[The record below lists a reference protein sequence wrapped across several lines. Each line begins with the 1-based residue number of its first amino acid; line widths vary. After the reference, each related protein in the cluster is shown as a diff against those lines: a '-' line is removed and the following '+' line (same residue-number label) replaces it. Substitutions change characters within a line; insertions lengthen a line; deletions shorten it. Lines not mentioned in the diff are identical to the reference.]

1 MSSNHNRIDLGQ
13 SAFGGLD
20 RMSAYLSYHVRRQKV
35 IAGNLANID
44 TPGYRARELNFD
56 ERLEQRVHSEGSSTE
71 SLIRETQDVSDDE
84 APDQDGNTVSLETQL
99 AKSASNTTH
108 FEALSELLTRR
119 VGLLRYAAT
128 DGNS

>member
-1 MSSNHNRIDLGQ
+1 MTSNRTHIDLGK

-20 RMSAYLSYHVRRQKV
+20 RISAYLSHHVHRQKV

-44 TPGYRARELNFD
+44 TPGYRARELHFEED
-56 ERLEQRVHSEGSSTE
+56 LRQQVRDGQRVTE
-71 SLIRETQDVSDDE
+71 SLIREKQEISDDE

-99 AKSASNTTH
+99 AKSAVNTTRY
-108 FEALSELLTRR
+108 EAISELLTRR